1 MAQKPREL
9 WSKALRSKKYKQT
22 KGALA
27 NQDGHCCLGVACD
40 LAVKAGIIPAP
51 EKSGDKKSYMLIFD
65 KHHIALP
72 EKVRAWLG
80 LRTSTGRVTD
90 FYESLAALNDC
101 GSTFEE
107 IASIIDNEPEGLFV
121 KEK

>member
-27 NQDGHCCLGVACD
+27 DQDGYCCLGVACD

-51 EKSGDKKSYMLIFD
+51 VKTGQKNYTLRFDNKLIT
-65 KHHIALP
+65 LP

-80 LRTSTGRVTD
+80 LTTSVGRIND
-90 FYESLAALNDC
+90 FSESLAALNDC

-107 IASIIDNEPEGLFV
+107 IANIIDNPPEGLFV
-121 KEK
+121 NKK